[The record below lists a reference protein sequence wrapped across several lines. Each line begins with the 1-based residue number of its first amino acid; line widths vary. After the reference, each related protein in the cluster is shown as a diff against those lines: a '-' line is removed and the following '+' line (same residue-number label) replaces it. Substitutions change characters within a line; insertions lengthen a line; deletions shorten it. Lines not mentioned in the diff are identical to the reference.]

1 MAKKPNLEPKLE
13 AIFAALEDSR
23 YEWRTVSGVA
33 SDTQLSREDVLEG
46 LIELIDSNVVIRSE
60 VPSEK
65 GDELFT
71 TRDHYRKFSSITNRI
86 SASLRN
92 RAS

>member
-1 MAKKPNLEPKLE
+1 MPKKTKLDPKLE

-23 YEWRTVSGVA
+23 YEWRTVNGVA
-33 SDTQLSREDVLEG
+33 TDTKLTREEVLEG
-46 LIELIDSNVVIRSE
+46 LIKLIDANVVIRSE
-60 VPSEK
+60 VPSAK

-71 TRDHYRKFSSITNRI
+71 TRDHYRRFSSITKRL
-86 SASLRN
+86 SAALRN